1 MNRFFVEKFNIGND
15 SIIIDNKDDIHHI
28 RDVIRLKENDYII
41 ISDSSQFEY
50 TCQIIYIGSEE
61 IEARI
66 MDKQKF
72 AREPKIRVTLFQ
84 GIPKQ
89 DKMETIAQKCTELG
103 LATLVPVFM
112 DRTVVVDNGE
122 YWKKVV
128 RLQSIAEEA
137 SKQCQRGIVPE
148 IRQACDS
155 KSMVERLHNFDL
167 VIFPY
172 EEEQYFTIKNLLR
185 GIPVNPI
192 DIAVIIGP
200 EGGFSDREAAAV
212 KAAGGRAVSLGKTIL
227 RTETAGI
234 AAMAMIMYEL
244 EM

>member
-15 SIIIDNKDDIHHI
+15 SITIENKDDIHHI
-28 RDVIRLKENDYII
+28 RDVLRLKENDDII
-41 ISDSSQFEY
+41 ISDSKEFEY
-50 TCQIIYIGSEE
+50 TCQIIFISQDE
-61 IEARI
+61 IEAQI
-66 MDKQKF
+66 IDKQKF

-89 DKMETIAQKCTELG
+89 DKMETIAQKSTELG

-112 DRTVVVDNGE
+112 DRSVVVDNGE

-137 SKQCQRGIVPE
+137 AKQCQRGIVPE

-155 KSMVERLHNFDL
+155 KSMIERLHNFDL

-185 GIPVNPI
+185 GIQTNPI

-200 EGGFSDREAAAV
+200 EGGFSEREATAV
-212 KAAGGRAVSLGKTIL
+212 KAVGGRAVSLGKTIL

-234 AAMAMIMYEL
+234 ATLAMIMYEL